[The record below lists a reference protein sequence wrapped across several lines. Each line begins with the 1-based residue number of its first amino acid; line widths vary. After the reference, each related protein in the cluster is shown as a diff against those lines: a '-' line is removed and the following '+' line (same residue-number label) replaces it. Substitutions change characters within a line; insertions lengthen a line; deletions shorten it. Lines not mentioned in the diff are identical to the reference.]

1 MNYLVLIVVIAILAL
16 SAWRGYRA
24 GIVRMILYV
33 ATLVFTIV
41 LTGILLRPVGMLLKE
56 NTSLYQN
63 IETSVAEVIRA
74 HELVDME
81 SLKELPYP
89 EYMLEEVEEA
99 IDGSGN
105 LTDMAAAVVANQIFN
120 AIVYICLNIV
130 VYIIIRIVIGTF
142 DVVTKLPVIKELN
155 KLAGFAVGLM
165 EGVLLV
171 WLLCLALQACGSE
184 SWAQETFVQI
194 NDSSFLSWIYNHN
207 LLAGYMR
214 VLL

>member
-1 MNYLVLIVVIAILAL
+1 M
-16 SAWRGYRA
+16 
-24 GIVRMILYV
+24 
-33 ATLVFTIV
+33 
-41 LTGILLRPVGMLLKE
+41 
-56 NTSLYQN
+56 
-63 IETSVAEVIRA
+63 
-74 HELVDME
+74 
-81 SLKELPYP
+81 
-89 EYMLEEVEEA
+89 
-99 IDGSGN
+99 
-105 LTDMAAAVVANQIFN
+105 
-120 AIVYICLNIV
+120 
-130 VYIIIRIVIGTF
+130 
-142 DVVTKLPVIKELN
+142 VTKLPVIKELN